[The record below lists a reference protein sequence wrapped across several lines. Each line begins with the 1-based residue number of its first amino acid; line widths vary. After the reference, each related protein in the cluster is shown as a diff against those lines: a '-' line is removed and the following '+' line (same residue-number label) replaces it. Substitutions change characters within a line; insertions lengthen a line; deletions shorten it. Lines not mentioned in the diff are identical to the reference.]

1 MKPQRLNLDSEAM
14 EEFRTNF
21 DSALQKLCE
30 QIVKKDLTRGVVSAK
45 VAITLTKK
53 ADKETGEIYYNMEIE
68 PDVKRKLSADYKI
81 PCGRKDGIIMQ
92 MDPYGRPMIADEQI
106 SFDDLIPEEKRA

>member
-1 MKPQRLNLDSEAM
+1 MKPQRLSLESEAL
-14 EEFRTNF
+14 EEFRANF
-21 DSALQKLCE
+21 DNALERLCE
-30 QIVKKDLTRGVVSAK
+30 QIVKKKLTRGVVSAK
-45 VAITLTKK
+45 VAITLTEN
-53 ADKETGEIYYNMEIE
+53 ADKETGEIYYKMEIE

-81 PCGRKDGIIMQ
+81 PCGKKDGIIMQ